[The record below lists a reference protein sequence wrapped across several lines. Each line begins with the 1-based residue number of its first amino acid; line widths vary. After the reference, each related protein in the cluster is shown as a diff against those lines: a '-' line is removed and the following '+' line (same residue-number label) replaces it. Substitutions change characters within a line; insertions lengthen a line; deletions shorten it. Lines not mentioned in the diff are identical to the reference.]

1 MDAFTNLEKK
11 VEKLIAAYQ
20 ELQSRV
26 ADLEDENGKLKDAA
40 SEGGSKRIGELEAER
55 AELRERLAA
64 LVGKIDE
71 IDL

>member
-11 VEKLIAAYQ
+11 VDKLIAAYQ
-20 ELQSRV
+20 ELQSR
-26 ADLEDENGKLKDAA
+26 AAELEEENGRLKVAVDD
-40 SEGGSKRIGELEAER
+40 GGSGRIEELEAER

-64 LVGKIDE
+64 LIGKIDE